1 MNRSHRLAA
10 VCGILLL
17 VSVCGFLS
25 STANG
30 RDTAPK
36 VLLMLD
42 SSGSMEDGDPS
53 GGTKMDAAK
62 NALAHAF
69 DAASPNVEVGLRVY
83 GADVDVNSTSGYCAD
98 SRLAHPVGVLDKA
111 VLASAVNQFQPR
123 GGSTPIVYA
132 LKEGAKDLGDRGE
145 RRIILVSD
153 GGETCSPDPCR
164 EVRDLVAGGT
174 SPQIDIVGFG
184 VGDTVRQQLSC
195 IAEAGGGAYY
205 DAKDADSLETSL
217 QQLGAEATHELAA
230 ADTAAKH
237 IRRRRRRGE
246 ARAGGATPV
255 GPGRIRPP
263 LRSTSSPWRCSGSA
277 VPWSC
282 WVAVPWPPCC
292 CGSVAEPR
300 GGGRAWGRDG
310 RRPGCPGSIPSGA
323 S

>member
-230 ADTAAKH
+230 ADATASGK
-237 IRRRRRRGE
+237 
-246 ARAGGATPV
+246 GALADVPV
-255 GPGRIRPP
+255 
-263 LRSTSSPWRCSGSA
+263 
-277 VPWSC
+277 V
-282 WVAVPWPPCC
+282 
-292 CGSVAEPR
+292 
-300 GGGRAWGRDG
+300 GRDG
-310 RRPGCPGSIPSGA
+310 GSPAGDPGWAWSDQATAAVDVKSLALFGIGGA
-323 S
+323 LVVLGGGAVASVLLRQRG